1 MRKLLVA
8 LIAVSGCDRG
18 AVSAT
23 PAPSASAPATPSATT
38 SATTSASASDGDCAT
53 AFDPPRGGQLLCDE
67 HVLAQ
72 SSEIH
77 WRSFG
82 VPEGYGEVRDRYRRL
97 AASCNLGFAF
107 KPPGFSMS
115 RGDLRLEVHEP
126 TETYPTCATA
136 PQPSHR
142 AIVIV
147 STKTERS
154 P

>member
-1 MRKLLVA
+1 V
-8 LIAVSGCDRG
+8 
-18 AVSAT
+18 
-23 PAPSASAPATPSATT
+23 SASAPEA
-38 SATTSASASDGDCAT
+38 DCAT
-53 AFDPPRGGQLLCDE
+53 AFDPPRRGELLCDE

-77 WRSFG
+77 WRSYG
-82 VPEGYGEVRDRYRRL
+82 VPDDYADVKERYHRL
-97 AASCNLGFAF
+97 AASCNLGFVF

-126 TETYPTCATA
+126 TETYPKCATA

-142 AIVIV
+142 AVVIL
-147 STKTERS
+147 SSKTDRS